1 MILKESKQFNYKD
14 KKKEIE
20 ELSQKSR
27 LLLEKGAAYQND
39 IGWMTSAIAG
49 YINFPGFGVT
59 YNFTLYQKTIEE
71 NSYKYKFYDTAE
83 KNIRDC
89 KIYSPFSHY
98 KGNGFEFKRT
108 IGPKR
113 EDTISVSLFDDYKKI
128 KTTFIHNYTD
138 IWYYTNIFYRD
149 RNNLFIKDNKNNKW
163 SGTSENLFHE
173 ATHYATK
180 TKNPFDVS
188 KFLGDFYEV
197 QKKGTGYV
205 MGTLR
210 EWQKLVPKGEGHL
223 TPFIL
228 HKKKPV
234 AL

>member
-49 YINFPGFGVT
+49 YINFPGVGVT

-71 NSYKYKFYDTAE
+71 NSYKYKFYDTVE

-113 EDTISVSLFDDYKKI
+113 EDTIWVSLFDDYKKI
-128 KTTFIHNYTD
+128 KTTFIHNYTN
-138 IWYYTNIFYRD
+138 IWY
-149 RNNLFIKDNKNNKW
+149 
-163 SGTSENLFHE
+163 
-173 ATHYATK
+173 
-180 TKNPFDVS
+180 
-188 KFLGDFYEV
+188 
-197 QKKGTGYV
+197 
-205 MGTLR
+205 
-210 EWQKLVPKGEGHL
+210 
-223 TPFIL
+223 
-228 HKKKPV
+228 
-234 AL
+234 